1 MLKEEIIKKVV
12 LQSVG
17 VVTNLGTTLVLR
29 EAISKITGI
38 NENERDLNSTE
49 MTDKDNENEKLNSTE
64 MTDKEKALE
73 KLKTIGIAVG
83 IASAAGVVT
92 VVVTK
97 GVENAF
103 FSEPEQ
109 IFEIE

>member
-1 MLKEEIIKKVV
+1 MFTNEVWKKVV

-17 VVTNLGTTLVLR
+17 AVTNLGTTLVLR

-38 NENERDLNSTE
+38 NENEELLNSTE
-49 MTDKDNENEKLNSTE
+49 MTDE
-64 MTDKEKALE
+64 EKALE
-73 KLKTIGIAVG
+73 KLKKIGIAVG
-83 IASAAGVVT
+83 IAGAAGVVT

-103 FSEPEQ
+103 FSEQEQ